1 MKYKQNIHEY
11 STVLHLIVSGC
22 PNRGNIIIQRQS
34 EIRVKSILDMRVGL
48 FMKINGIN
56 IAIANIN
63 NRFLLSS
70 ARAKAGDTD
79 NVIMIKSTSVL
90 CILIYP

>member
-1 MKYKQNIHEY
+1 
-11 STVLHLIVSGC
+11 
-22 PNRGNIIIQRQS
+22 
-34 EIRVKSILDMRVGL
+34 
-48 FMKINGIN
+48 MKINGIN

-90 CILIYP
+90 CIFNLSITISRTYIEDVLKKVKDSASICHIRYICVNNRCGI